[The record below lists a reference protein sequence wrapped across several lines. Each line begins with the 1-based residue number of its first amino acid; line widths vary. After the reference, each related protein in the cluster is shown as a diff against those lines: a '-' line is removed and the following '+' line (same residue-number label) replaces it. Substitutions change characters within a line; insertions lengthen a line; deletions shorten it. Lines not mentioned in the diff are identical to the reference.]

1 MSNLLR
7 TASAYVPISLTKA
20 AVDGALRLGTEP
32 RIDRFN
38 AAVLFADISGFT
50 PLTEAIGQKGGSEG
64 PEELTRLLNRYFSW
78 MIAFAESQGGDVVKF
93 GGDAL
98 TVVFPA
104 INESLS
110 IATRRAVQ
118 AAENMQSAMEEF
130 GIMESSV
137 GLVTLK
143 MKFAIGAGE
152 VTMAC
157 VGGVGDRWEYLVAGD
172 PLRQTVLAERR
183 AQQGEI
189 VLSPEA
195 EAVVISDLL
204 PSKPITRLDLEA
216 VPNPQTVQQIL
227 RRFIPRPVRT
237 WLDQGLHE
245 WLATLRPMTVLFMG
259 INRLDYRQ
267 PSAINKLHHFLRDL
281 QVIIYQY
288 GGAIPRITVDDKGT
302 VLLILFGAPPE
313 SHEDDPERA
322 VRCALDAQRL
332 AQQHRLQ
339 TSAGITTGRVFAGPV
354 GGDARREY
362 TVMGDA
368 VNLAARLMVLAG
380 PGQICCNSETYRSAK
395 DQIRFEQLPA
405 TQVKGKTDLI
415 AIFRPFGEYPPYEHL
430 SRLQLREANEA
441 LIGRQPLLA
450 QLKENFKEVKQGQPR
465 IVVIEGEVG
474 IGKSRLV
481 RHAVQDAQQL
491 GLTAVMGLGRSIEQ
505 NTPYRAWRDI
515 LSAFFGLRENNG
527 AALHIKMR
535 LQQIAPELLERVP
548 LLNDVYPSTFL
559 ENDYTASLTSEERED
574 ELIAFLLTLLRLWA
588 KEAFLILVLENAHWL
603 DPHSWKVA
611 VRLAAAFVQ
620 NQTPILLM
628 LVMRPLE
635 GIAERTEAVLLEALA
650 ETRYLRLGPL
660 TLDDTLAAATV
671 KLGLTPHELPE
682 AVANLIR
689 HRAGGNPFFAEEIF
703 YALHD
708 NGYITFKVVQGR
720 VRCLI
725 NDDLDRAAQTLP
737 TTIQNTV
744 LSRIDGLPPT
754 KQLIL
759 RVAAVIGES
768 FTSNILSD
776 TITKHLDI
784 NKELVKVYL
793 NDLVHLGLIQMDGE
807 EPNLVY
813 HFRHAIIRE
822 VTYQSTLFDGR
833 RRLHRSVAE
842 WYEQAYHN
850 NFSEL
855 FLPNQLEI
863 GQSLAV
869 APNLAPKN
877 SPLGPYHLLLV
888 YHWHQAGD
896 EVRECHYATLVGEQ
910 ATAVY
915 ANAEAINYLGRALDL
930 MPDGQTAKRIN
941 LLLTRLSI
949 YHRLGDRAHQALD
962 LAQLTSLSRQKNDP
976 QLEAT
981 ISLRQAEYA
990 EATSNYAR
998 ALTMAQQSLTQA
1010 RQINDRVIE
1019 SSAHILRSKVFLNK
1033 GDFQAAIAEARR
1045 ALELAEADEH
1055 SLNCARSLRVL
1066 AQICC
1071 HTGDLL
1077 AAQSYSQQALTAAR
1091 AYRHLPTE
1099 GDVLNVLGFRSY
1111 YLGAYMDATHY
1122 FEEASYI
1129 YHTIGD
1135 QRGELQITYH
1145 LGLVHLAQMEYAA
1158 ARDYFEQAIDLARQ
1172 IGERFIEACALS
1184 NLGLT
1189 YCRLGDYLSARSYLS
1204 QAPRIH
1210 EEIGSRFGEADSLS
1224 KLGIAYYYQADFQT
1238 TKRYFERA
1246 LQIQREAGA
1255 QLDELFSLIYFAHA
1269 QTELGDLVSAA
1280 SAYQQARRLSETSGQ
1295 WRIDISAGLASVAL
1309 RQGELD
1315 RAIGYIEEIL
1325 TSLEQGW
1332 AMQIDNLSWVFYTS
1346 YRVLQ
1351 AQATGRPEQ
1360 IHRAEAILSTA
1371 YTVLHSLA
1379 AQLQDKKQAR
1389 GFLQNIQWHQGI
1401 LAAWRQQVNK
1411 PAAQLNG
1418 VAKSSSAI
1426 RYRTMSRDELLDL
1439 VETARHHGEM
1449 INLVGVNLAG
1459 QDLSGIDLRLA
1470 YLNSVDLRKVNIT
1483 GANFSQ
1489 AYLREVNL
1497 DGARLDRANLNK
1509 ANLFRASLVDTDLSE
1524 TNLNRANLRGAD
1536 LRGAKLSRANLR
1548 GSNLFRANLRE
1559 ADLTEAALIGVNTS
1573 GADFSR
1579 ANLRDANITSE
1590 QLSVASSFEQAIM
1603 PDGTRRE

>member
-20 AVDGALRLGTEP
+20 VVAGVLQLGTEP
-32 RIDRFN
+32 RIDRFK
-38 AAVLFADISGFT
+38 AAILFADISGFT

-78 MIAFAESQGGDVVKF
+78 MIAFAEAQGGDVVKF

-98 TVVFPA
+98 TVIFPA
-104 INESLS
+104 IDEPLDR
-110 IATRRAVQ
+110 ATRRAVQ
-118 AAENMQSAMEEF
+118 AAESMQSAMEEF
-130 GIMESSV
+130 GILESSV

-143 MKFAIGAGE
+143 MKYGIGAGE

-189 VLSPEA
+189 ILSPEA
-195 EAVVISDLL
+195 KTIVVSELL
-204 PSKPITRLDLEA
+204 PSRPITRPDLEL
-216 VPNPQTVQQIL
+216 VPNPQTVQQTL

-245 WLATLRPMTVLFMG
+245 WLATLRPMSVLFMG
-259 INRLDYRQ
+259 IYQLDYRQ
-267 PSAINKLHHFLRDL
+267 PSAISKLHHFLRDL

-288 GGAIPRITVDDKGT
+288 GGSIPRITVDDKGT

-430 SRLQLREANEA
+430 SRLQLRETNEV
-441 LIGRQPLLA
+441 LIGRQALLA
-450 QLKENFKEVKQGQPR
+450 QLKENFKEVKNGQPR

-491 GLTAVMGLGRSIEQ
+491 GLTAVLGLGRSIEQ

-515 LSAFFGLRENNG
+515 FSAFFGLRENNG

-548 LLNDVYPSTFL
+548 LLNDVYPNTFL
-559 ENDYTASLTSEERED
+559 ENNHTAALSPEERED
-574 ELIAFLLTLLRLWA
+574 ELIALLLTLLRLWA

-603 DPHSWKVA
+603 DPHSWKIA

-620 NQTPILLM
+620 NQTPILFM

-635 GIAERTEAVLLEALA
+635 GIAERTEAVLLEALT

-660 TLDDTLAAATV
+660 TVDDTLAAATA

-720 VRCLI
+720 VRCLV
-725 NDDLDRAAQTLP
+725 NDDLDQAAQTLP

-759 RVAAVIGES
+759 RVAAVIGQN
-768 FTSNILSD
+768 FTYNILSD

-784 NKELVKVYL
+784 NKELIKVYL
-793 NDLVHLGLIQMDGE
+793 HDLVHLGLIQMGGE

-850 NFSEL
+850 NFGEL
-855 FLPNQLEI
+855 FLPNQLEV

-869 APNLAPKN
+869 APHLSPKN

-910 ATAVY
+910 AAAGY
-915 ANAEAINYLGRALDL
+915 ANAEAINYLSQALDL
-930 MPDGQTAKRIN
+930 MPDGQTAKRVN

-962 LAQLTSLSRQKNDP
+962 LAQLTNLARQKNDP
-976 QLEAT
+976 QLDAT

-990 EATSNYAR
+990 EATSNYTR
-998 ALTMAQQSLTQA
+998 ALTMAQMSLTQA
-1010 RQINDRVIE
+1010 RQLNNRATE
-1019 SSAHILRSKVFLNK
+1019 TSAYILRSKVFLNK
-1033 GDFQAAIAEARR
+1033 GDYQAARVEAQY
-1045 ALELAEADEH
+1045 ALDLAEADEH
-1055 SLNCARSLRVL
+1055 NLNCARSLRVL

-1071 HTGDLL
+1071 QTGDLL
-1077 AAQSYSQQALTAAR
+1077 AAQSYGQPALAAAR

-1099 GDVLNVLGFRSY
+1099 GDVLNVLGLRSY
-1111 YLGAYMDATHY
+1111 YLGAYADATHH

-1129 YHTIGD
+1129 YHTVGD
-1135 QRGELQITYH
+1135 QRGELQIMYH
-1145 LGLVHLAQMEYAA
+1145 LGLVHLAQMAYAA
-1158 ARDYFEQAIDLARQ
+1158 ARDYFEQVIDLARQ
-1172 IGERFIEACALS
+1172 IGDRFIEACALS
-1184 NLGLT
+1184 SLGLT
-1189 YCRLGDYLSARSYLS
+1189 YCRLGDYLSARSYLG

-1224 KLGIAYYYQADFQT
+1224 KLGIAYYYQTDYQT

-1246 LQIQREAGA
+1246 LQIQREAGSR
-1255 QLDELFSLIYFAHA
+1255 LDELLSLLYFAHA
-1269 QTELGDLVSAA
+1269 QTELGDLTSAA
-1280 SAYQQARRLSETSGQ
+1280 EAYHQAQTIGETSGQ
-1295 WRIDISAGLASVAL
+1295 CLIDISAGLANIAL
-1309 RQGELD
+1309 HQGELNQAM
-1315 RAIGYIEEIL
+1315 RYIEHIL
-1325 TSLEQGW
+1325 ASLEQEW
-1332 AMQIDNLSWVFYTS
+1332 AMQIDNLSWVYYIS
-1346 YRVLQ
+1346 YQVLL
-1351 AQATGRPEQ
+1351 AQTATQPEQ
-1360 IHRAEAILSTA
+1360 TLRAEAVLSTA
-1371 YTVLHSLA
+1371 YAVMHSLA

-1389 GFLQNIQWHQGI
+1389 SFLQNIQWHQRI

-1418 VAKSSSAI
+1418 VAKVPSTI
-1426 RYRTMSRDELLDL
+1426 RYRRMTRDQLLGL
-1439 VETARHHGEM
+1439 VQATRHNGEM
-1449 INLVGVNLAG
+1449 INLVGVDLAG

-1470 YLNSVDLRKVNIT
+1470 YLNGVDLSKANIT
-1483 GANFSQ
+1483 GANLSQ

-1497 DGARLDRANLNK
+1497 EGARLDRANLNK
-1509 ANLFRASLVDTDLSE
+1509 ANLFRASLVGADLSE
-1524 TNLNRANLRGAD
+1524 TNLNRTNLRGAD
-1536 LRGAKLSRANLR
+1536 LRGAKLNRANLR
-1548 GSNLFRANLRE
+1548 GGTLFRANLRE
-1559 ADLTEAALIGVNTS
+1559 ADLSEAALIGVNTS
-1573 GADFSR
+1573 GADFFR

-1590 QLSVASSFEQAIM
+1590 QLSVACSFEQAIM